1 MVFHPKKRFIR
12 PNFRQK
18 SRKITNLRRFF
29 KKCPKLVVYDP
40 SGWVVFDQFLRF
52 FSKNHVDAQTA
63 KWCAHVIR
71 CDNDRLIKQTM
82 FDEAQNSR
90 VGMKGVS
97 SVLDQFLKITRTHD
111 FEDADVYRACIA
123 RNLFY
128 ELDERGVLFAA
139 QHVEIE

>member
-1 MVFHPKKRFIR
+1 MSGGWKRRGGPKEMRDEIGYDFR
-12 PNFRQK
+12 PVYNNSRIYEICRTNSVLNF
-18 SRKITNLRRFF
+18 
-29 KKCPKLVVYDP
+29 
-40 SGWVVFDQFLRF
+40 
-52 FSKNHVDAQTA
+52 VDAQTA